1 MMLAFVFPGQGSQAV
16 GMGQRLAQQFPVA
29 RDLFEQA
36 DSALGYAIS
45 RLCFEGP
52 AEELKLTANA
62 QPGILA
68 CSIAALRVVEA
79 ETGLKPDVVAGHSL
93 GEYSALVCA
102 RGMTFEDAVRTVHL
116 RGRFMQEAV
125 PPGAGAMAALMGA
138 SAEQVVELCQAEAN
152 GEVLAPA
159 NFNGAGQI
167 VIAGHATAVNR
178 AIDRARE
185 FGAKRAVRLEVSA
198 PFHCP
203 LMEPAAERLSEV
215 LADVTF
221 EDPTIPVV
229 TNVEANPNQE
239 GERARG
245 LLVRQVTAPVRWEES
260 VRCLAQL
267 GVTRAVEIGPGRVLS
282 GLIRR
287 VERSITVKSIEQPD
301 QLAAL
306 EEEQA

>member
-1 MMLAFVFPGQGSQAV
+1 MLAFVFPGQGSQAV
-16 GMGQRLAQQFPVA
+16 GMGQRLAGQFPVA
-29 RDLFEQA
+29 RELFERA
-36 DSALGYAIS
+36 DEALGYSIS

-62 QPGILA
+62 QPGILTS
-68 CSIAALRVVEA
+68 SIAALRVVEA
-79 ETGLKPDVVAGHSL
+79 ETELKPDVVAGHSL

-102 RGMTFEDAVRTVHL
+102 RAMTFEDAVRTVHL

-125 PPGAGAMAALMGA
+125 PAGAGAMAALMGGG
-138 SAEQVVELCQAEAN
+138 AEQVVELCRAVAD
-152 GEVLAPA
+152 GEIVAPA

-167 VIAGHATAVNR
+167 VIAGHAAAVDR
-178 AIDRARE
+178 AIERAQE
-185 FGAKRAVRLEVSA
+185 FGAKRAIRLEVSA

-203 LMEPAAERLSEV
+203 LMEPAAERLSEA
-215 LADVTF
+215 LAQVTF
-221 EDPTIPVV
+221 EDPAVPVV
-229 TNVEANPNQE
+229 TNVEATANRKR
-239 GERARG
+239 ERVRE

-267 GVTRAVEIGPGRVLS
+267 GVTRAIEIGPGRVLS

-287 VERSITVKSIEQPD
+287 VERTIAVKNIEQPD

-306 EEEQA
+306 KEEQA